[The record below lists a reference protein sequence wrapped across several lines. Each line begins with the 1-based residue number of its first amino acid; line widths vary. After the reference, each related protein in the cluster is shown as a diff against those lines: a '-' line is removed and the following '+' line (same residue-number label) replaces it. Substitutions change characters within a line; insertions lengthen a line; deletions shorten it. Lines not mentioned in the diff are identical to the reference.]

1 MLNRN
6 ELRHLM
12 ALHCV
17 PNLGDTS
24 VKKLIHHV
32 GSAEGVFKEKK
43 EHLLKIEGITPF
55 RLKEFNPKIILDLA
69 DEELNFIDSNNISV
83 LCFKDDEYPKLLKQC
98 YDAPLLIFTKGN
110 FNLQN
115 RPIISIVGTRNA
127 TPYGAS
133 MCEKLIA
140 ELAVLNPVI
149 VSGFAYGIDI
159 TAHKAALDN
168 GLQTIACLAHS
179 LNQVYPRVHER
190 YVAAILN
197 NGGLFTEFWSS
208 DPFNRENFLKRN
220 RIIAGMSEATIV
232 VESAEKGGSLV
243 TADIANSYHRD
254 VLVFPGKATDNFSR
268 GCNALIKTQQAQMI
282 ESAADLVYLL
292 GWDLDE
298 KKQQPVQT
306 ELFVALSEEEEK
318 VVGYLKQQGKE
329 LLDHIALGCRLPTY
343 KTASILLDLEMKGLV
358 QPLPGKQFQL
368 T

>member
-1 MLNRN
+1 MLSRI
-6 ELRHLM
+6 ELRHLL
-12 ALHCV
+12 ALQRV

-32 GSAEGVFKEKK
+32 GSAEGVFKESRKN
-43 EHLLKIEGITPF
+43 LLKIEGITSF

-69 DEELNFIDSNNISV
+69 DEELAFIHSNEISV
-83 LCFKDDEYPKLLKQC
+83 LHFKDEDYPNLLKQC
-98 YDAPLLIFTKGN
+98 YDAPLLIFTKGS
-110 FNLQN
+110 FNLKN

-127 TPYGAS
+127 TTYGAT
-133 MCEKLIA
+133 MCEKLVS

-159 TAHKAALDN
+159 IAHKAALAS
-168 GLQTIACLAHS
+168 GLQTISCLAHG
-179 LNQVYPRVHER
+179 LNQIYPRVHEK
-190 YVAAILN
+190 YVSAILN
-197 NGGLFTEFWSS
+197 NGGLFTEFWSN
-208 DPFNRENFLKRN
+208 DAFNRENFLKRN

-243 TADIANSYHRD
+243 TADIANSYDRD
-254 VLVFPGKATDNFSR
+254 VFAFPGKASDNFSK

-282 ESAADLVYLL
+282 ESAADLIYLL
-292 GWDLDE
+292 GWDLDT

-306 ELFVALSEEEEK
+306 ELFVSLSEEEEK
-318 VVGYLKQQGKE
+318 VVSYLRQEGKE
-329 LLDHIALGCRLPTY
+329 ILDIIALGCQLPTY
-343 KTASILLDLEMKGLV
+343 KTASILLNLEMKGLV